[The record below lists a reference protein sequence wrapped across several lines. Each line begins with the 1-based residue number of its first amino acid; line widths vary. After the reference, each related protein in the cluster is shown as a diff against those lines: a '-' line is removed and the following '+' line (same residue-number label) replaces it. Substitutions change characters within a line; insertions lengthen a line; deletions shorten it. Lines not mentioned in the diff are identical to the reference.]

1 MTYREGEV
9 NNMTYMKALQQVRK
23 NKIPPVILLYGLESY
38 FIQDLQNEI
47 VKKILGDGGNE
58 NLATYDLEEI
68 SIDEVIIEAETY
80 PFFENEKL
88 IFVNNPL
95 FLTAKQ
101 KKLPFEHNLKKLEA
115 YLKNPVDYST
125 IVFIGPYEKLDNRKK
140 ITKVMN
146 KHAMV
151 VECNPIKRSE
161 EHTSELQS
169 RFDLV
174 CSLVLEK

>member
-80 PFFENEKL
+80 PFFENVKL
-88 IFVNNPL
+88 IFVHNTL

-101 KKLPFEHNLKKLEA
+101 KKLTLEHNLKNLEA
-115 YLKNPVDYST
+115 DLKNSGDYST
-125 IVFIGPYEKLDNRKK
+125 CEYNSLYE
-140 ITKVMN
+140 
-146 KHAMV
+146 
-151 VECNPIKRSE
+151 
-161 EHTSELQS
+161 
-169 RFDLV
+169 
-174 CSLVLEK
+174 

>member
-68 SIDEVIIEAETY
+68 SIDEVIIEGETY
-80 PFFENEKL
+80 QFFVNEKL
-88 IFVNNPL
+88 LLIINKLFFIFI
-95 FLTAKQ
+95 
-101 KKLPFEHNLKKLEA
+101 LKK
-115 YLKNPVDYST
+115 
-125 IVFIGPYEKLDNRKK
+125 
-140 ITKVMN
+140 
-146 KHAMV
+146 
-151 VECNPIKRSE
+151 
-161 EHTSELQS
+161 
-169 RFDLV
+169 
-174 CSLVLEK
+174 